1 MFSFLK
7 SAEKSSNITKFQQP
21 SFYPP
26 SFFVIN
32 YNESGTSAG
41 EYRDIKRKIMDSL
54 KDSKGNLLYD
64 IVCVNTQESNSGTK
78 NHMQHSLVA
87 DMEKIGYEPLM
98 KVDGT
103 RKNNTSM
110 FAFRD
115 EDKFMGVRTRFYI
128 LKTINKQDS
137 IKNLYKESYVSPSN
151 FENTYNSGILNTIE
165 NNTGKIQIK
174 RIQYIRLS
182 EEDESKRKAGDS
194 SIIISIIIQKDNVLY
209 RYIICNYHSNEIN
222 NTNKINKLKAMAKN
236 DINNNNNLKPHY
248 TFLSFVSQDIIKFKF
263 IDNTNTSNNQS
274 SKNQSYNIN
283 NIPKNIP
290 KNISKKKSY
299 KIFFSQI
306 FRPNYIPIKIKLLI
320 KSIIDN
326 LLKGKAWG
334 LGEVSTAFKNFSY
347 YFTILPNQNKKGF
360 PKDIILKN
368 MDELY
373 SINKFINFGQ
383 NKILLIDDIGNI
395 CEEFKKVKNYNQSF
409 SMRLSNVEQD
419 KINEFFKK
427 FYKMYIPITFSNPV
441 NDKEFTFFQ
450 DQIKE
455 YIERIVLYWR
465 SSTANPFTKDYI
477 NSLLLFTQ
485 PNIYQFIKDKC
496 IKYNKIIS
504 DYNLNNLINPNI
516 QKLIEMW
523 IKLDS
528 IYISSSTQK
537 DINDF
542 FRTFT
547 F

>member
-7 SAEKSSNITKFQQP
+7 SAKTSSNIKNFKQS

-64 IVCVNTQESNSGTK
+64 IVCINTQESNSGTK

-128 LKTINKQDS
+128 LKSIQKQEK

-151 FENTYNSGILNTIE
+151 YKNTYNSGILNTIE

-182 EEDESKRKAGDS
+182 EEKDESKRKAGDS
-194 SIIISIIIQKDNVLY
+194 SIIISIIIQKYNVLY
-209 RYIICNYHSNEIN
+209 RYIICNYHSNELNNTIKIN
-222 NTNKINKLKAMAKN
+222 NLKEMAKN
-236 DINNNNNLKPHY
+236 DISNVDGESELKPHY

-263 IDNTNTSNNQS
+263 IDNTNTS
-274 SKNQSYNIN
+274 KNQTYNI
-283 NIPKNIP
+283 KNVN
-290 KNISKKKSY
+290 KNISKNN
-299 KIFFSQI
+299 IFFSQI

-320 KSIIDN
+320 KSIIDD
-326 LLKGKAWG
+326 LLKGKNWG
-334 LGEVSTAFKNFSY
+334 LGKGSNALNNFFY
-347 YFTILPNQNKKGF
+347 YFQILKNQNGTRLL
-360 PKDIILKN
+360 KDIILEN
-368 MDELY
+368 MDKLY
-373 SINKFINFGQ
+373 SIKKFMNFNQ
-383 NKILLIDDIGNI
+383 NKILLIDDIGSI
-395 CEEFKKVKNYNQSF
+395 CNEFRKIKDYNPLF
-409 SMRLSNVEQD
+409 SKGLSNVEQD
-419 KINEFFKK
+419 KINKFFKK
-427 FYKMYIPITFSNPV
+427 FYNMYIEITFSNTV
-441 NDKEFTFFQ
+441 KDKEFIFFQ

-465 SSTANPFTKDYI
+465 SSTTNPFTKDYI

-504 DYNLNNLINPNI
+504 DYNLNKLINLNI

-537 DINDF
+537 EINDF
-542 FRTFT
+542 FRPYTF
-547 F
+547 